1 MASPLFPESL
11 NLLYDGKC
19 SVCQWEVENLMS
31 LGGKGRIAFTDI
43 ESPDFDPTD
52 PKNGGV
58 SYEAA
63 MGKITAVTKDGD
75 VLVGIPVFAA
85 CYEIVGLGWLF
96 TVTRWPLIGTL
107 IGAAYAI
114 FAAIRTDVTRGKRL
128 EDLIAEYK
136 TARAAAAADRRC
148 QVSQPSNAYSHTH
161 THTHTQLHTHTQ

>member
-63 MGKITAVTKDGD
+63 MGKITAVTRDGD
-75 VLVGIPVFAA
+75 VLVGGAQL
-85 CYEIVGLGWLF
+85 LGGGCLSKQEKDALL
-96 TVTRWPLIGTL
+96 RQDWPIKSFG
-107 IGAAYAI
+107 
-114 FAAIRTDVTRGKRL
+114 
-128 EDLIAEYK
+128 
-136 TARAAAAADRRC
+136 C
-148 QVSQPSNAYSHTH
+148 Q
-161 THTHTQLHTHTQ
+161 